1 MMDRYYV
8 ESTMLEDK
16 FARRKPQKSSF
27 LFGLRKNL
35 LCSCPAGRL
44 AGFLFIRAEA
54 TANCSADRHPDES
67 LTKDVTFN
75 VFQLIL
81 PTDKSAF

>member
-1 MMDRYYV
+1 
-8 ESTMLEDK
+8 MLEDK
-16 FARRKPQKSSF
+16 LAKTTKIKFFVRFERISA
-27 LFGLRKNL
+27 
-35 LCSCPAGRL
+35 SCPAGRL